1 MRAPS
6 LSGPVTAG
14 LSTLFP
20 LLSLLST
27 AQLSVADDGLSF
39 NPVSYP
45 DLDLSALGRVALT
58 GDFNAVSLY
67 AYTEQANNTHPK
79 NGSQSISTPLP
90 NGDLTTLANS
100 DGSILDMCPL
110 TEKDGTK
117 DVFVAGNFTS
127 LGGVK
132 AQGVAKFDP
141 STKKV
146 TPVPGLSGSVETMLC
161 DPDTNSVYV
170 GGDFQFHNGTNAAAW
185 VGGQGWKSLGF
196 GGFNGPVTSILRG
209 EDGKIIFGGKFDG
222 IGNSTHSNKN
232 EQIINLQDAKIDS
245 DAISP
250 RGDYKDP
257 KNIVCPTS
265 GQEGAGKTWL
275 LYDKSPGFWRAYMD
289 YVFKPTKVRLYN
301 TAFEGRGT
309 KDFLLRALPDNGI
322 MNLTYTDP
330 SSNEKTYCD
339 SSCPLPHNSDKKYLE
354 FEFVNVVGMSG
365 FQIEV
370 LDWYGQGGGLDGV
383 EIFQEDIYAFAVDG
397 FNEPSCAD
405 INFPS
410 KATRTGPWKQTP
422 SGHSLSGYM
431 SADVSGKNAG
441 DVSVVLEPDVKQAGN
456 YSVLLYTP
464 GCLQDDDCDK
474 RGIVDVSTVV
484 SKSSDAAEPIQT
496 SLYQTNYYEKYDTLF
511 TGHVDASSGSFRPR
525 VTLTPASGQ
534 GDITVVASRVRF
546 EMHSASGALSG
557 ELNGLFEY
565 DPATNSTDSDFTKS
579 DVVRA
584 GLAMSNDASVKKL
597 LMRGNTIFAGGNFS
611 NSNLHN
617 ILYFEDGNATA
628 LPEGGLNSEVETIEE
643 LGDDLYIGGNFTDT
657 AAGGTKGLKHVAAY
671 SIGSKSWSALGGGVN
686 GPVTKI
692 LAVPL
697 NLSSELNET
706 MVAVSGNFDQI
717 LPFDSNPSVP
727 VAGFAIWV
735 PSHKNWLKNINGS
748 HIELEGQLSAYVK
761 VDNTTL
767 YAGTL
772 SSGGVAADNAASLLY
787 SDGLNLDALLT
798 STDGVKS
805 TGTGTHVGV
814 YDTSSSRN
822 LTILGGQFSAIASDG
837 SSLQNL
843 ALIDGTKDTISG
855 IGDGI
860 DSNSTFT
867 TLAVHEDILFAG
879 GAVTG
884 TVGTGKI
891 ALNGVVAWDLSEDD
905 FARMQPPALNGDDVV
920 VNSVAPRPGSSDV
933 YIGGRFDGGGGYPC
947 PNVCV
952 FDSRLGEY
960 SRAGSLD
967 GTVLEL
973 KWVSQ
978 NELVAVG
985 DLKVGGSDTAV
996 ATYHVKKDAWKAFDG
1011 ASAPGTITAF
1021 SPANQDVSVFWVGGQ
1036 ASDGSAFLANYD
1048 GSNFHTV
1055 GDVFDAGTTIRG
1067 MEVLPLSSDHEKV
1080 GYLNKD
1086 QILMVTGQLVLPGYG
1101 NASAA
1106 LFNGTAMS
1114 PFVFSST
1121 SDGQPGSMSRMFYEY
1136 KNPYA
1141 RPSKHHSNG
1150 IIVLVSFCCAL
1161 GCVFLIVIAGVI
1173 ANKIQRRRQGYM
1185 SAPQAVGTDRQ
1196 PNMQRLPPEY
1206 LFNTLGQGN
1215 ASTPAI

>member
-14 LSTLFP
+14 LSTIFP
-20 LLSLLST
+20 LLSLLSV
-27 AQLSVADDGLSF
+27 AQPSVADDGPSF

-45 DLDLSALGRVALT
+45 DLDLTALGRVALT

-67 AYTEQANNTHPK
+67 AYTEQANNTPPK
-79 NGSQSISTPLP
+79 NGTQSISTPLP

-117 DVFVAGNFTS
+117 DIFVAGNFTS
-127 LGGVK
+127 LGGVN

-146 TPVPGLSGSVETMLC
+146 TPIPGLKGSVQTMLC

-170 GGDFQFHNGTNAAAW
+170 GGDFQFHNGSNAATW
-185 VGGQGWKSLGF
+185 VGGEGWKSMGF

-209 EDGKIIFGGKFDG
+209 EDGKVIFGGKFDG
-222 IGNSTHSNKN
+222 IGNSTHSKKN
-232 EQIINLQDAKIDS
+232 VQTINLQDAKIDS
-245 DAISP
+245 DGVSP
-250 RGDYKDP
+250 RADYTSP
-257 KNIVCPTS
+257 KNIICPSS

-275 LYDKSPGFWRAYMD
+275 LYDQSPGFWRAYMG
-289 YVFKPTKVRLYN
+289 YVFEPTKIRLYN
-301 TAFEGRGT
+301 TDIEGRGT

-330 SSNEKTYCD
+330 DSKDKTYCD
-339 SSCPLPHNSDKKYLE
+339 SSCPLPTKSDEKYRE
-354 FEFVNVVGMSG
+354 FEFVNVVGTSG

-370 LDWYGQGGGLDGV
+370 LDWYGPGGGLDGI
-383 EIFQEDIYAFAVDG
+383 EIFQENIYAYAVDA

-405 INFPS
+405 AKFPS
-410 KATRTGPWKQTP
+410 KATRTGPWKEAP
-422 SGHSLSGYM
+422 SGESQSGYM
-431 SADVSGKNAG
+431 KADVSGKDAG
-441 DVSVVLEPDVKQAGN
+441 DVSVVFEPDVKQPGN

-474 RGIVDVSTVV
+474 RGIVNVSTVV
-484 SKSSDAAEPIQT
+484 SKTDDASKPIQST
-496 SLYQTNYYEKYDTLF
+496 LYQTNYYEKYDTLF

-534 GDITVVASRVRF
+534 DDITVVASRVRF
-546 EMHSASGALSG
+546 EMHSASGSMNG

-565 DPATNSTDSDFTKS
+565 DPVTNSTDSDFTKS

-584 GLAMSNDASVKKL
+584 GLAMNNDASVNKL
-597 LMRGNTIFAGGNFS
+597 LMRGNTMFAGGNFS
-611 NSNLHN
+611 DSKLHN

-628 LPEGGLNSEVETIEE
+628 LSEGGLNAEVETIEE
-643 LGDDLYIGGNFTDT
+643 LNDDLYIGGNFTDT

-671 SIGSKSWSALGGGVN
+671 SIESKKWSALGGGVN
-686 GPVTKI
+686 GPVSKI

-706 MVAVSGNFDQI
+706 MIAVSGNFDQI

-727 VAGFAIWV
+727 VEGFAIWV
-735 PSHKNWLKNINGS
+735 PSEKNWLKNINGS

-772 SSGGVAADNAASLLY
+772 SSGGIAADNAVSLLY

-798 STDGVKS
+798 AAEGVQN
-805 TGTGTHVGV
+805 TGTGTHIGI
-814 YDTSSSRN
+814 YDTSSKRN
-822 LTILGGQFSAIASDG
+822 LTILGGQFSAKASDG
-837 SSLQNL
+837 SSFKNI
-843 ALIDGTKDTISG
+843 ALIDGSDDTIKG
-855 IGDGI
+855 IGNGV
-860 DSNSTFT
+860 DSNSTIK
-867 TLAVHEDILFAG
+867 TLAVHKDVLYAG
-879 GAVTG
+879 GTVTG
-884 TVGTGKI
+884 TVLAGE
-891 ALNGVVAWDLSEDD
+891 AVLNGVLAWDLSNDK
-905 FARMQPPALNGDDVV
+905 FAETQPPALNGDNVV
-920 VNSVAPRPGSSDV
+920 VNSVAPRPGSSEIYV
-933 YIGGRFDGGGGYPC
+933 GGRFDGGGNYPC

-952 FDSRLGEY
+952 FDTESGEY
-960 SRAGSLD
+960 SRPGTLD
-967 GTVLEL
+967 GTVVEL
-973 KWVSQ
+973 KWVSK
-978 NELVAVG
+978 NELIAVG
-985 DLKVGGSDTAV
+985 DLKVDGSDTAL
-996 ATYHVKKDAWKAFDG
+996 ATYHAKKNLWKAFDG
-1011 ASAPGTITAF
+1011 ASAPGSITAF
-1021 SPANQDVSVFWVGGQ
+1021 SPANQDVSVFWVGGH

-1048 GSNFHTV
+1048 GSKFETV
-1055 GDVFDAGTTIRG
+1055 DNVFETGTTVRG
-1067 MEVLPLSSDHEKV
+1067 MEVLPLASDHEKD

-1114 PFVFSST
+1114 PFLFSST
-1121 SDGQPGSMSRMFYEY
+1121 SDGQPGSMSHMFYEY

-1141 RPSKHHSNG
+1141 RTGKHHSNG

-1206 LFNTLGQGN
+1206 LFNTLGQRN